1 LIPEFFKHSN
11 YASFVRQLNLY
22 GVYKT
27 VNISDGS
34 LRRSETALKGVKPT
48 NTYSHPYLQRDR
60 LDLLWLVQ
68 KPASKT
74 GGKRTSDGVIKSD
87 NKSNDGR
94 GSIPPATESKPA
106 RERETGGVRSGTTP
120 LAHYETLIAQHDL
133 RNLRQRQKYI
143 SDTFT
148 QLKEQYEG
156 FYRQATAFQSFHE
169 THENSINAIMA
180 FLASSHNFSMAEQAG
195 QKVVDASNMSSRQ
208 RGEQPDSV
216 FEDFTEAEL
225 EIGNTVQG
233 WERLTAPGAASSA
246 TLQGAPEMAK
256 TARCFAKTSPS
267 QTNGELFART
277 ESVRAARSRT
287 LHAPFAHAP
296 LGDNASLPDV
306 PKSLLGF
313 DQAGNP
319 NPHDA
324 SATNT
329 IAPGSTAQSLDFTS
343 ASDRLIVP
351 TSTSSLTL
359 QQRNDMLA
367 MILDSRDCFSKDS
380 TPPAP
385 SVVPEMDHSKQIQK
399 QLEILVD
406 LQKCQK
412 RRLDKLKCVAQPLG
426 PADIITAD
434 TIPDV
439 TDFSE
444 CGGFLSSS
452 EFPSSS
458 DLSFY
463 TGSDSDDG
471 QIDFEFHD

>member
-1 LIPEFFKHSN
+1 LIPELFKHSN

-22 GVYKT
+22 GMYKT

-48 NTYSHPYLQRDR
+48 NTYSHPYFQRDR

-87 NKSNDGR
+87 DKGDDSR
-94 GSIPPATESKPA
+94 GALPPATKSKPA
-106 RERETGGVRSGTTP
+106 CECETGGVGSGTTP

-180 FLASSHNFSMAEQAG
+180 FLASSHNFSIAEHAG
-195 QKVVDASNMSSRQ
+195 QEVVDASNILSRQ
-208 RGEQPDSV
+208 RGEQPDGV
-216 FEDFTEAEL
+216 FEDFTETEL
-225 EIGNTVQG
+225 ESGNTMQG
-233 WERLTAPGAASSA
+233 WEMLAAPGAASPA

-256 TARCFAKTSPS
+256 AARCFAKTSPS
-267 QTNGELFART
+267 QTNGEKFART

-296 LGDNASLPDV
+296 LGVYASLPDV

-313 DQAGNP
+313 DQAVGL
-319 NPHDA
+319 PHDA

-329 IAPGSTAQSLDFTS
+329 ISPGSTAQSLDFTS

-351 TSTSSLTL
+351 TSTPSLIL

-367 MILDSRDCFSKDS
+367 MILNSRDCFSKDS

-385 SVVPEMDHSKQIQK
+385 PVVPEIDHSKQIQK

-412 RRLDKLKCVAQPLG
+412 RRFDKLSCLAQPLG

-434 TIPDV
+434 TIPDI

-444 CGGFLSSS
+444 CGGFFSSS
-452 EFPSSS
+452 KVPSSL
-458 DLSFY
+458 DLSFS
-463 TGSDSDDG
+463 TGSDSDNG
-471 QIDFEFHD
+471 QIDFGIHD

>member
-11 YASFVRQLNLY
+11 YTSFVRQLNLY

-27 VNISDGS
+27 ANISDGS

-87 NKSNDGR
+87 NKGGDGR
-94 GSIPPATESKPA
+94 GSIPPATKSKPA
-106 RERETGGVRSGTTP
+106 CEREIGGVGSGTTP
-120 LAHYETLIAQHDL
+120 LAHYETLTAQHDL
-133 RNLRQRQKYI
+133 RNLRQRQEYI

-156 FYRQATAFQSFHE
+156 FYRQATAFQSLHE
-169 THENSINAIMA
+169 THENSINAILA
-180 FLASSHNFSMAEQAG
+180 FLASSHNFSMAEQADP
-195 QKVVDASNMSSRQ
+195 KVVDASNMSSRQ
-208 RGEQPDSV
+208 RGEQPDGV

-225 EIGNTVQG
+225 ESGNTVQG
-233 WERLTAPGAASSA
+233 WEMLAAPGAASSA

-267 QTNGELFART
+267 QTNGEKFART
-277 ESVRAARSRT
+277 ESVRAARFGT

-296 LGDNASLPDV
+296 LGDNASLPGV

-313 DQAGNP
+313 DQAVGLP
-319 NPHDA
+319 YDA

-329 IAPGSTAQSLDFTS
+329 IAPGSTAQSLDSTS

-351 TSTSSLTL
+351 TSTSSIIL

-385 SVVPEMDHSKQIQK
+385 SVVPKMDHSKQIQK

-434 TIPDV
+434 AIPDV

-463 TGSDSDDG
+463 TGSDSEDG
-471 QIDFEFHD
+471 QIEFEFHD